1 EGVSEVTPI
10 RYVANT
16 ISVEERE
23 FIAYVIGVPRGAGMG
38 RPRSVVEG
46 TAEIGAGDAIL
57 DGAAARAA
65 AAVGD
70 TVRILGR
77 DFRVAGMS
85 RGLGSIFSSI
95 AVVPI
100 DEFPTYGDP
109 DGVSFLLVRGAPG
122 TSADALAA
130 RIERDVA
137 DVTATT
143 RVTFGRQE
151 IKVINDMATDIVAIM
166 NLVGFVIGLAVM
178 ALTVYTATVA
188 RRSEYGLLKAL
199 GARTSA
205 LCRSVLAQA
214 AITVALG
221 LLAGVAFTLLVAIAA
236 PRLDVQLA
244 LALNAASIAKAGAVS
259 LLIVALAAVLPI
271 VQIAGI
277 DPAVVFRRK
286 VA

>member
-1 EGVSEVTPI
+1 
-10 RYVANT
+10 
-16 ISVEERE
+16 
-23 FIAYVIGVPRGAGMG
+23 
-38 RPRSVVEG
+38 
-46 TAEIGAGDAIL
+46 
-57 DGAAARAA
+57 
-65 AAVGD
+65 
-70 TVRILGR
+70 
-77 DFRVAGMS
+77 MS
-85 RGLGSIFSSI
+85 RGLGSICSSI
-95 AVVPI
+95 AGGPI
-100 DEFPTYGDP
+100 DEFPTYGNP